1 MGDVKSDIYK
11 MFQVAEPVPFG
22 NQMDI
27 LIADPQSDLRLIL
40 NHHLQKLGFVKI
52 RAVKDGMTALL
63 EMRRQPANILLLSNE
78 FEGPSATDVI
88 QELREDPALQRDV
101 VILSS
106 TPLSKAEIMY
116 ALECGFDDFL
126 IKPVVPNEIMPKLR
140 TAHSAFA
147 SHKNPE
153 RIYEFAKSALKLK
166 EYDHAQ
172 RVYEELV
179 KQTQHAARPYVGL
192 ARIALACGDTS
203 KAIDFVK
210 KAIQRNDKY
219 VHAHTLLGDILLQ
232 QNQLDAA
239 LVSFRTAIELSP
251 LNVVRYEVATAAL
264 LEKGRVDDAISLL
277 EIATAAGFENPFIIE
292 RLGYCHFQKKDYQK
306 AGKYLRQAVH
316 AEPENISFLNSLA
329 ICYRDS
335 AQFDEALETYNQIL
349 KRDNENCA
357 VMFNKSLLLIMMNR
371 KEDALKLLKRVLTK
385 QPDFQKAR
393 DKILEIGGHLD

>member
-52 RAVKDGMTALL
+52 RAVKDGITALL

-78 FEGPSATDVI
+78 FEGPTATDVI

-106 TPLSKAEIMY
+106 TPLSKPEIMY

-172 RVYEELV
+172 RVYEELA

-192 ARIALACGDTS
+192 ARIALECGDSS

-219 VHAHTLLGDILLQ
+219 VHAHALLGDILLQ

-264 LEKGRVDDAISLL
+264 LEKGRVDEAISLL
-277 EIATAAGFENPFIIE
+277 EIATAAGFENAFIIE
-292 RLGYCHFQKKDYQK
+292 RLGYCYFQKKEYQK

-371 KEDALKLLKRVLTK
+371 KEDALKLLKRVLAK

-393 DKILEIGGHLD
+393 DKIIELGGNPD

>member
-219 VHAHTLLGDILLQ
+219 VHAHALLGDILLQ

-316 AEPENISFLNSLA
+316 AEPESISFLNSLA

-393 DKILEIGGHLD
+393 DKILEIGGNLD

>member
-219 VHAHTLLGDILLQ
+219 VHAHALLGDILLQ